1 MAKKISRRRSIAF
14 GLLAWFIGLVMFF
27 PILWTALAAF
37 KAESDAYAMPQT
49 LFVSPWTME
58 NFIEVQRRSNV
69 LDCSPARNFFYEL
82 FVNFNLISPCNG
94 YLWNTLV
101 TAGVSTLLGLIF
113 AVPAAWS
120 MAFAPKGQASGK
132 LNGITWL
139 GIILGS
145 IALAFA
151 ILYSNG
157 WVVTNPVLGIA
168 MLLLVV
174 IPATAWVWSRN
185 TKDALLWILSVKMM
199 PPAGALIPIFLI
211 FGRSGIVFDN
221 WGEGWD
227 WRNYNIFD
235 SFIGMIPLIMLI
247 NLPIMIWML
256 YTYFKEIPIEILE
269 AARMDGANLWNEL
282 FRVLTPMA
290 IPGIASTC
298 LLAFI
303 LAWNETFW
311 ALNLTTKYAA
321 SLGFLI
327 SEYSNPQGQFWAKL
341 SAASIMAITP
351 ILIIGWFSQR
361 QLVRGL
367 TFGAVK

>member
-37 KAESDAYAMPQT
+37 KAEPDAYAMPQT
-49 LFVSPWTME
+49 LFTSPWTTA
-58 NFIEVQRRSNV
+58 NFGEVQQRSDYV
-69 LDCSPARNFFYEL
+69 R
-82 FVNFNLISPCNG
+82 
-94 YLWNTLV
+94 YLSNTLIIS
-101 TAGVSTLLGLIF
+101 GFSTLLGLVF

-120 MAFAPKGQASGK
+120 MAFAPKGEASGK

-157 WVVTNPVLGIA
+157 WVVTNPILGLA

-211 FGRSGIVFDN
+211 FGRSGLVFDN

-290 IPGIASTC
+290 VPGIASTC

-311 ALNLTTKYAA
+311 TLNLTTKYAA